1 MLKHLSIIFMF
12 ALCYCSLANAQKNPT
27 PRPQAPAQPATTSST
42 PAPATARPAQPAN
55 RPAQQRQEGLDLSQY
70 GVRIQPEPRLIV
82 MMAALD
88 AAGFDP
94 TPARTAPSTFR
105 AELRRQQS
113 GLDEG
118 LHARLRTFYERNK
131 LPAPATAADQAARY
145 LSLAYALGPAPNF
158 DAPARTEDLPAGVLD
173 VLDFAP
179 LVREFYKQSG
189 IAERLP
195 LYVKAAQDEGDK
207 LRPGAT
213 DLVRGVLTYLHTR
226 PITTTIERVPV
237 KNPDAKKKNEPQ
249 RYTIREHERRFF
261 IVPDILA
268 PPGAINFRVIAD
280 DYYVVLP
287 PDANPNSAEVRR
299 AYLQYVLDP
308 LVIRFGKE
316 IAARREPLKAL
327 LDERT
332 SAGNSVTPDIFLA
345 VSRSLT
351 AAADARLDETTRLN
365 ALSTRTQTRLSQA
378 HDAAARA
385 TITKEMQAE
394 HAALDDEATAQLADA
409 YERGGVLA
417 FYFAEQLRGIESSG
431 FDVANFL
438 ADMIASFDS
447 LRESRRPAEY
457 AAPRERA
464 NAARLARQIERANSN
479 NSANQNDEEN
489 SPEAA
494 HRVALVKSLS
504 EVEAMLKAREFA
516 EAETRLK
523 ALMQEYQGEP
533 RIFYALGQTAYLLG
547 RQTTDDNLQS
557 QRLNQALSHFRN
569 AVSLASVDTDRALLS
584 RSHETMGRILASLDQ
599 PAEALKEF
607 EAAIAIGKVEGGAY
621 QEALA
626 DKVELTKP

>member
-1 MLKHLSIIFMF
+1 MLKHLSIIFVF
-12 ALCYCSLANAQKNPT
+12 ALCCGVASAQQTPT
-27 PRPQAPAQPATTSST
+27 PRQSPTPPTTATTSA
-42 PAPATARPAQPAN
+42 PAPPRIVKPIVRQAQP
-55 RPAQQRQEGLDLSQY
+55 QQGFDLSAY

-82 MMAALD
+82 MMAALE

-118 LHARLRTFYERNK
+118 LRTRLRTFYERNK

-145 LSLAYALGPAPNF
+145 LSLAYALGTAPGF

-179 LVREFYKQSG
+179 LVREFYRQSG

-207 LRPGAT
+207 LRPRAT
-213 DLVRGVLTYLHTR
+213 ELVRGVLTYLHTR

-237 KNPDAKKKNEPQ
+237 KNTDAKKKNEPQ
-249 RYTIREHERRFF
+249 RYTVREHERRFF

-268 PPGAINFRVIAD
+268 VPGAINFRVIAD

-287 PDANPNSAEVRR
+287 PDANPNSVEVRR

-308 LVIRFGKE
+308 LVIRFSKE

-332 SAGNSVTPDIFLA
+332 SAGNVVTPDIFLA
-345 VSRSLT
+345 VSRSLA
-351 AAADARLDETTRLN
+351 AAADVRLDQTSRLN
-365 ALSTRTQTRLSQA
+365 ELSTQTQARLSQTQ
-378 HDAAARA
+378 DAATRAR
-385 TITKEMQAE
+385 ITKEMQAA
-394 HAALDDEATAQLADA
+394 HAALDDEATAQLAAA

-417 FYFAEQLRGIESSG
+417 FYFAEQLRGIEASG

-438 ADMIASFDS
+438 ADMIASFDP

-464 NAARLARQIERANSN
+464 IVARLARQAERASS
-479 NSANQNDEEN
+479 NSANANEEEN

-494 HRVALVKSLS
+494 HRAALVNSLS

-547 RQTTDDNLQS
+547 RQTTDDALQS

-584 RSHETMGRILASLDQ
+584 RAHETMGRILAALDQ

-607 EAAIAIGKVEGGAY
+607 EAAIGIGKVEGGAY

-626 DKVELTKP
+626 DKEKLTKP

>member
-1 MLKHLSIIFMF
+1 VKPIVR
-12 ALCYCSLANAQKNPT
+12 Q
-27 PRPQAPAQPATTSST
+27 AQP
-42 PAPATARPAQPAN
+42 
-55 RPAQQRQEGLDLSQY
+55 QQGFDLSAY

-82 MMAALD
+82 MMAALE

-118 LHARLRTFYERNK
+118 LRTRLRTFYERNK

-145 LSLAYALGPAPNF
+145 LSLAYALGTAPGF

-179 LVREFYKQSG
+179 LVREFYRQSG

-207 LRPGAT
+207 LRPRAT
-213 DLVRGVLTYLHTR
+213 ELVRGVLTYLHTR

-237 KNPDAKKKNEPQ
+237 KNTDAKKKNEPQ
-249 RYTIREHERRFF
+249 RYTVREHERRFF

-268 PPGAINFRVIAD
+268 VPGAINFRVIAD

-287 PDANPNSAEVRR
+287 PDANPNSVEVRR

-308 LVIRFGKE
+308 LVIRFSKE

-332 SAGNSVTPDIFLA
+332 SAGNVVTPDIFLA
-345 VSRSLT
+345 VSRSLA
-351 AAADARLDETTRLN
+351 AAADVRLDQTSRLN
-365 ALSTRTQTRLSQA
+365 ELSTQTQARLSQTQ
-378 HDAAARA
+378 DAATRAR
-385 TITKEMQAE
+385 ITKEMQAA
-394 HAALDDEATAQLADA
+394 HAALDDEATAQLAAA

-417 FYFAEQLRGIESSG
+417 FYFAEQLRGIEASG

-438 ADMIASFDS
+438 ADMIASFDP

-464 NAARLARQIERANSN
+464 IVARLARQAERASS
-479 NSANQNDEEN
+479 NSANANEEEN

-494 HRVALVKSLS
+494 HRAALVNSLS

-547 RQTTDDNLQS
+547 RQTTDDALQS

-584 RSHETMGRILASLDQ
+584 RAHETMGRILAALDQ

-607 EAAIAIGKVEGGAY
+607 EAAIGIGKVEGGAY

-626 DKVELTKP
+626 DKEKLTKP